1 MSMRAIQV
9 TEFGGP
15 EVLVAREVDDPI
27 AAEGQI
33 EIAVATAGVN
43 YADTH
48 KIERSYVN
56 DAELPLVPGTEVV
69 GTTPDGRRVLALLAD
84 GGYAERAV
92 ANPVACW
99 ELPDGISDGSALALA
114 LQGAT
119 AWHLLRTSARLQEG
133 EVVVVHAAAGG
144 VGTLAI
150 QLARRFGAGRIV
162 GIASTEAKRRLAV
175 ELGADATVDGT
186 REDLTEAIVEAGGGP
201 ADVIL
206 EMTGGST
213 FTRSLGALAPFG
225 RLVHYGQAS
234 REAPEPV
241 DPTALLGAS
250 RGVIGFWFGHMR
262 QQPQRID
269 DAMRDL
275 IAMTDAGEIA
285 PIVGGTYELADA
297 RLAHEHLR
305 ARTTTGK
312 LVLTL
317 RIGP

>member
-1 MSMRAIQV
+1 MRAIQV

-15 EVLVAREVDDPI
+15 EVLVAREVDDPV

-33 EIAVATAGVN
+33 EIDVAAAGVN

-48 KIERSYVN
+48 KIERSYVS

-69 GTTPDGRRVLALLAD
+69 GATPDGRRVLALLAD

-92 ANPVACW
+92 AHPLTCW
-99 ELPDGISDGSALALA
+99 ELPDGVADGNALALA

-119 AWHLLRTSARLQEG
+119 AWHLLRTSARLQRG

-150 QLARRFGAGRIV
+150 QLAQRFGAGRVV
-162 GIASTEAKRRLAV
+162 GVASTETKRRLAI
-175 ELGADATVDGT
+175 ELGADAAVDGT
-186 REDLTEAIVEAGGGP
+186 REDLAEAIVEAGGGP

-206 EMTGGST
+206 EMTGGAT
-213 FTRSLGALAPFG
+213 FDRSIGALAPFG
-225 RLVHYGQAS
+225 RLVHYGQAG
-234 REAPEPV
+234 REAPTPI
-241 DPTALLGAS
+241 DPTMLLGTS

-262 QQPQRID
+262 RQPERID
-269 DAMRDL
+269 EAMREL
-275 IAMTDAGEIA
+275 IAMADAGDIA
-285 PIVGGTYELADA
+285 PVVGGTYDLADA

-305 ARTTTGK
+305 ARSTTGK
-312 LVLTL
+312 LVLTC
-317 RIGP
+317 G